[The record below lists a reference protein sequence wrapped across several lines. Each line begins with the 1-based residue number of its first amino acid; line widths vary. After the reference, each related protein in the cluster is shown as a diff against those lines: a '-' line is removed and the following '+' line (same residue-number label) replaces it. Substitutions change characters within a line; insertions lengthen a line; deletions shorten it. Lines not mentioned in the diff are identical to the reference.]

1 MGLYGTRDGKF
12 TVKNLTVEDKLPVEV
27 VIPNTSAISTAAIL
41 TGWDVSAGT
50 TAKVH
55 KNFSVQPPY
64 PMGILVQAWVA
75 GTAGADAA
83 PDYMLVKG
91 YGADGSYQEENIQVS
106 SVAKATTA
114 SNRAWSYITSI
125 EPDDALH
132 KSTDVNVG
140 INPIKIGLPYPLAT
154 TDDIRIYA
162 MGTTHATTAPYTY
175 SKTYNTLTDA
185 AVAVASS
192 VRILYVSKVQD

>member
-1 MGLYGTRDGKF
+1 MTKIGSRDGHYTIK
-12 TVKNLTVEDKLPVEV
+12 KLTVEDKLPVEV
-27 VIPNTSAISTAAIL
+27 VIPDTSAIATAAIL
-41 TGWDVSAGT
+41 ETWDTNAAT
-50 TAKVH
+50 TAQTNVE
-55 KNFSVQPPY
+55 FTVQPPY
-64 PMGILVQAWVA
+64 PMGIIVTAAAA
-75 GTAGADAA
+75 GTAGADAD
-83 PDYMLVKG
+83 PDYVLVKG
-91 YGADGSYQEENIQVS
+91 YGADGSYQEENIQVA
-106 SVAKATTA
+106 SVATGTTA
-114 SNRAWSYITSI
+114 SNRAWSYVTSV

-162 MGTTHATTAPYTY
+162 EGTAHATTAPYTY

-192 VRILYVSKVQD
+192 IRILYMSKVQD